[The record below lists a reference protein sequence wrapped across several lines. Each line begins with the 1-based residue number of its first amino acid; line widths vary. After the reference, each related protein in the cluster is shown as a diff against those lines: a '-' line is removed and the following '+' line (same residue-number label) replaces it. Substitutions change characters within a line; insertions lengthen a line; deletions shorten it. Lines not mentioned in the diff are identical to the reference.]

1 MTAVA
6 THGALQRLAGP
17 LRTWSGAGWFAF
29 GLGPAAVLL
38 GGWAWAVRLGWL
50 SAPYWV
56 LLAWIMAL
64 AALAVIAWLAL
75 RAHARLSTG
84 RVAKELEELGGWRRG
99 ALTSLLDTAAAGTS
113 DALLA
118 QADQSQAL
126 DIRERGPTAIEPVAH
141 SVRVLSLAGLV
152 CLAAGLAG

>member
-56 LLAWIMAL
+56 LLAWSMAL
-64 AALAVIAWLAL
+64 AALAVVAWVPRGGPAP
-75 RAHARLSTG
+75 LSTR
-84 RVAKELEELGGWRRG
+84 RVARQLEELGGWRRG

-113 DALLA
+113 GALLQ
-118 QADQSQAL
+118 QADQAQAL
-126 DIRERGPTAIEPVAH
+126 DIRQRG
-141 SVRVLSLAGLV
+141 S
-152 CLAAGLAG
+152 AA